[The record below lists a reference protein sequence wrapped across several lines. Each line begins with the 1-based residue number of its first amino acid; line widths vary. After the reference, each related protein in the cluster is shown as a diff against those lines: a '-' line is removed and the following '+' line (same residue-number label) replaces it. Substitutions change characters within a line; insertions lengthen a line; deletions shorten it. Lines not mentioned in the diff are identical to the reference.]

1 MAPVFAKTVTDGH
14 GNGVEIDET
23 LETYSQV
30 KLLGGDNMARAR
42 ETNLGDL

>member
-30 KLLGGDNMARAR
+30 KLLGARAR